1 MARVKV
7 SKMPVDVRVSEV
19 GRSLRNRYDNAY
31 CLEAYAYACGYME
44 SAFSRALALLPP
56 KKREEFLSTLEHT
69 VIDRH

>member
-7 SKMPVDVRVSEV
+7 SKVPVDVRVSDV
-19 GRSLRNRYDNAY
+19 ARVLRESHKNAY
-31 CLEAYAYACGYME
+31 SLEAYAYTCGYLE

-56 KKREEFLSTLEHT
+56 KKREEFLSTLEHV